1 MLRIFTKICDLT
13 QFLLK
18 FDRNNTLQE
27 NLKYVKFTI
36 SCWTLWG
43 PKQEFK
49 EKFVGKIRTQI
60 TIKVTVLLKSCCLRE
75 MLVARNYDTD
85 R

>member
-1 MLRIFTKICDLT
+1 MLGISTKFCDIT

-18 FDRNNTLQE
+18 FNRNNTLHE

-43 PKQEFK
+43 SKKEFK
-49 EKFVGKIRTQI
+49 EKVLEKIRTQVI
-60 TIKVTVLLKSCCLRE
+60 IKVTIFLKSCRLRE
-75 MLVARNYDTD
+75 ILVARNYDTD